1 MKYLKKIDFLSRAAK
16 FTFNEKGETTYKT
29 IIGGIISFLS
39 IFGSCGLCI
48 YFLLKFFDRNEA
60 SVVHSTQTDIYINNT
75 ISHKMPIL
83 LRLSDTNSKTF
94 DNPEKIYNI
103 TLKVWHG
110 GSNDSTTL
118 LQTYEDVEMEKCDI
132 NKHFNGEFKKIINDI
147 DNINTYFCPI
157 QRNYNQTLYG
167 IYGSI
172 YPFSYY
178 SFTIRFCKNSTENNF
193 CYPLEYSV
201 NLLQESYLDVII
213 IDYTLDSLN
222 IKNTGTMTLLKERF
236 MISST
241 MFKRIWFYL
250 ENIKFLTDEGYIFQ
264 NNKINRFHRYNSVR
278 FDVDSRDT
286 KTVYY
291 FATLTILNTSQ
302 TSQYYK
308 TYTKI
313 QDYIPVMGGIIKAFT
328 LMGTFLNY
336 FNSLNSCYFK
346 IITDFMI
353 DKNNDKIYK
362 KYWNTSNISLINLRN
377 QLSGIQNFKIESVMK
392 KNKNIINQPKKLY
405 KNDFVKRRISSSL
418 LPIIFS
424 SKKIKYKKE
433 MLMLIEGINKRL
445 NVINVLRKL
454 ETINLVYEISN
465 SSKDISKINQSK
477 NQSKINNYI
486 INDNSSSGKRE
497 ILNNS

>member
-1 MKYLKKIDFLSRAAK
+1 MKYIKKLDFLSCSAK
-16 FTFNEKGETTYKT
+16 FTFNESGETKYKT

-201 NLLQESYLDVII
+201 NLLQESYLDVVI

-222 IKNTGTMTLLKERF
+222 HKNTGKMTFHRERF

-241 MFKRIWFYL
+241 MFKRIWYYL
-250 ENIKFLTDEGYIFQ
+250 ENIIFLTDEGYIFQ
-264 NNKINRFHRYNSVR
+264 SNKINRFHRYNSVR

-286 KTVYY
+286 KNVYY
-291 FATLTILNTSQ
+291 FGTLTILNTSQ
-302 TSQYYK
+302 SSIYYK
-308 TYTKI
+308 SYSKI
-313 QDYIPVMGGIIKAFT
+313 QDYIAVMGGIIKAFT
-328 LMGTFLNY
+328 ILGTFLNY
-336 FNSLNSCYFK
+336 FNALNSYYFK
-346 IITDFMI
+346 VITDFMI

-362 KYWNTSNISLINLRN
+362 KLRNKTNISLINLRN
-377 QLSGIQNFKIESVMK
+377 QFSDIQNSKYKIFGKQPFNYIK
-392 KNKNIINQPKKLY
+392 KTNSAKI
-405 KNDFVKRRISSSL
+405 DFIQKRISSKL
-418 LPIIFS
+418 LPLKLS
-424 SKKIKYKKE
+424 SKNSKYKKE
-433 MLMLIEGINKRL
+433 LYKLIEELNKRL
-445 NVINVLRKL
+445 NIITVLRKL
-454 ETINLVYEISN
+454 ETITLIN
-465 SSKDISKINQSK
+465 DISHSNFKDVSK
-477 NQSKINNYI
+477 HYSLKNPTIINNFLH
-486 INDNSSSGKRE
+486 DNYSSPNGK
-497 ILNNS
+497 ILKD

>member
-1 MKYLKKIDFLSRAAK
+1 MKYIKKLDFLSCSAK
-16 FTFNEKGETTYKT
+16 FTFNESGETKYKT

-222 IKNTGTMTLLKERF
+222 IKNTGTMTLHRERF

-264 NNKINRFHRYNSVR
+264 NYKINRFHRYDSVR

-302 TSQYYK
+302 TSYYFK
-308 TYTKI
+308 SYTKI
-313 QDYIPVMGGIIKAFT
+313 QDYIPVMGGITKAFT
-328 LMGTFLNY
+328 LIGTFLNY
-336 FNSLNSCYFK
+336 FNALNSYYFK
-346 IITDFMI
+346 LITDFMI

-362 KYWNTSNISLINLRN
+362 KLRNKTNISLINLRN
-377 QLSGIQNFKIESVMK
+377 QFSDIQNSKYKIFGKQPFNYIK
-392 KNKNIINQPKKLY
+392 KANSAKI
-405 KNDFVKRRISSSL
+405 DFIQKRISSKL
-418 LPIIFS
+418 LPLKLS
-424 SKKIKYKKE
+424 SKNSKYKKE
-433 MLMLIEGINKRL
+433 LYKLIEELNKRL
-445 NVINVLRKL
+445 NIITVLRKL
-454 ETINLVYEISN
+454 ETITLIN
-465 SSKDISKINQSK
+465 DISHSNFKDVSK
-477 NQSKINNYI
+477 HYSLKNPTMINNFLH
-486 INDNSSSGKRE
+486 DNSSSLNIK
-497 ILNNS
+497 ILNND

>member
-1 MKYLKKIDFLSRAAK
+1 MKYITKLDFLSCSAK
-16 FTFNEKGETTYKT
+16 FTFNESGETKYKT

-178 SFTIRFCKNSTENNF
+178 SFTIRFCKNSTENNL

-264 NNKINRFHRYNSVR
+264 NYKINRFHRYDSVR

-328 LMGTFLNY
+328 IIGTFLNY
-336 FNSLNSCYFK
+336 FNALNSYYFK
-346 IITDFMI
+346 LITDFMI

-362 KYWNTSNISLINLRN
+362 KLRNKTNISLINLRN
-377 QLSGIQNFKIESVMK
+377 QFSDIQNSKYKIFGKQPFNYIK
-392 KNKNIINQPKKLY
+392 KANSAKI
-405 KNDFVKRRISSSL
+405 DFIQKRISSKL
-418 LPIIFS
+418 LPLKLS
-424 SKKIKYKKE
+424 SKNSKYKKE
-433 MLMLIEGINKRL
+433 LYKLIEELNKRL
-445 NVINVLRKL
+445 NIITVLRKL
-454 ETINLVYEISN
+454 ETITLIN
-465 SSKDISKINQSK
+465 DISHSNFKDVSK
-477 NQSKINNYI
+477 HYSLKNPTMINNFLH
-486 INDNSSSGKRE
+486 DNSSSLNIK
-497 ILNNS
+497 ILNND

>member
-1 MKYLKKIDFLSRAAK
+1 MKYIKKLDFLSCSAK
-16 FTFNEKGETTYKT
+16 FTFNESGETKYKT

-75 ISHKMPIL
+75 NSHKMPIL

-132 NKHFNGEFKKIINDI
+132 NKHFNSEFKKIINDI

-264 NNKINRFHRYNSVR
+264 NNKRNRFHRYNSVR

-336 FNSLNSCYFK
+336 FNSLNSYYFK
-346 IITDFMI
+346 LITDFMI

-362 KYWNTSNISLINLRN
+362 KLRNKTNISLINLRN
-377 QLSGIQNFKIESVMK
+377 QFSDIQNSKYKIFGK
-392 KNKNIINQPKKLY
+392 QPFNYIKNANSAKI
-405 KNDFVKRRISSSL
+405 DFIQKRISSKL
-418 LPIIFS
+418 LPLKLS
-424 SKKIKYKKE
+424 SKNSKYKKQ
-433 MLMLIEGINKRL
+433 LYKLIEELNKRL
-445 NVINVLRKL
+445 NIITVLRKL
-454 ETINLVYEISN
+454 ETITLIN
-465 SSKDISKINQSK
+465 DISHSNFKDVSK
-477 NQSKINNYI
+477 HYSLKNPTMINNFLH
-486 INDNSSSGKRE
+486 DNSSSLNIK
-497 ILNNS
+497 ILNND

>member
-60 SVVHSTQTDIYINNT
+60 SVVHSTQTDIYINNS

-178 SFTIRFCKNSTENNF
+178 SFTIRFCKNSTENNL

-250 ENIKFLTDEGYIFQ
+250 ENIKFLTDDGYIFQ
-264 NNKINRFHRYNSVR
+264 NNKIDNFHRYNSVR

-286 KTVYY
+286 INVYY

-302 TSQYYK
+302 TSHYFKSYS
-308 TYTKI
+308 KI
-313 QDYIPVMGGIIKAFT
+313 QDYIAIMGGIIKAFT
-328 LMGTFLNY
+328 LIGTFLNH
-336 FNSLNSCYFK
+336 FNAINSYYFK
-346 IITDFMI
+346 LITDFLI

-362 KYWNTSNISLINLRN
+362 KRRNTTNLSLNNLRN
-377 QLSGIQNFKIESVMK
+377 KFSRIHNSKFNFFGKYQLKSIKKAKTTKVDFIKKRVTSKILPLQLSL
-392 KNKNIINQPKKLY
+392 KN
-405 KNDFVKRRISSSL
+405 R
-418 LPIIFS
+418 
-424 SKKIKYKKE
+424 KYKKE
-433 MLMLIEGINKRL
+433 IFKLIEELNKRL
-445 NVINVLRKL
+445 NIITVLRKL
-454 ETINLVYEISN
+454 EIINFIYDKSNTKIRNISKNNSIRNQSRINNFLHDNN
-465 SSKDISKINQSK
+465 SSPNGKILKD
-477 NQSKINNYI
+477 
-486 INDNSSSGKRE
+486 
-497 ILNNS
+497 

>member
-1 MKYLKKIDFLSRAAK
+1 MKYIKKIDFLSCSAN
-16 FTFNEKGETTYKT
+16 FTFNENGETKYKT
-29 IIGGIISFLS
+29 IFGGIISFIS

-178 SFTIRFCKNSTENNF
+178 SFTIRFCKNSTENNL

-213 IDYTLDSLN
+213 IDHTLDSLN

-250 ENIKFLTDEGYIFQ
+250 ENIKFLTDDGYIFQ
-264 NNKINRFHRYNSVR
+264 NNKIDNFHRYNSVR

-286 KTVYY
+286 INVYY

-313 QDYIPVMGGIIKAFT
+313 QDYIPVMGGITKAFT
-328 LMGTFLNY
+328 LIGTFLNY
-336 FNSLNSCYFK
+336 FNALNSYYFK
-346 IITDFMI
+346 LITDFMI

-362 KYWNTSNISLINLRN
+362 KLRNKTNISLINLRN
-377 QLSGIQNFKIESVMK
+377 QFSDIQNSKYKIFGKQPFNYIK
-392 KNKNIINQPKKLY
+392 KANSAKI
-405 KNDFVKRRISSSL
+405 DFIQKRISSKL
-418 LPIIFS
+418 LPLKLS
-424 SKKIKYKKE
+424 SKNSKYKKE
-433 MLMLIEGINKRL
+433 LYKLIEELNKRL
-445 NVINVLRKL
+445 NIITVLRKL
-454 ETINLVYEISN
+454 ETITLIN
-465 SSKDISKINQSK
+465 DISHSNFKDVSK
-477 NQSKINNYI
+477 HYSLKNPTMINNFLH
-486 INDNSSSGKRE
+486 DNSSSLNIK
-497 ILNNS
+497 ILNND